1 MGLMSLAR
9 TGALAVVLAIGV
21 GGAAGLPIAAVA
33 QERAAGVV
41 VDEVVTQPM
50 SQTTPVVGRII
61 ARESVIAAEVE
72 GTVAVVHKRVGD
84 RVETGE
90 PILELDKTRLEAEVT
105 QRRADLAEAAAN
117 AEAAAAGAEQARQA
131 LERIEGLSGSAA
143 FSQARLDEA
152 QQTALQQSGF
162 QRVAEARRDRAEVA
176 LRLAEADLADATII
190 APFDGAV
197 ADRQAHV
204 GEYLRVGSPVVTLI
218 NDTDLE
224 VEASIPTDRV
234 TGLSPGTPVSIA
246 LDDGSRYDAT
256 VRAIVPREDP
266 LTRTRT
272 VRFTPDFGDAERMLA
287 GDQAVTVQIPSGPSR
302 EVVTVHKDAIIVS
315 PRGRMVYVAED
326 GQAQPRP
333 VTLGASVGDRFEV
346 LDGLAPGDLVV
357 VRGNERLRP
366 GQPIQF
372 EQSS

>member
-1 MGLMSLAR
+1 ML
-9 TGALAVVLAIGV
+9 ALAVAV
-21 GGAAGLPIAAVA
+21 AAGGPLLSTAPAAA

-50 SQTTPVVGRII
+50 TQTTPVVGRIV

-72 GTVAVVHKRVGD
+72 GTVAVVHKRIGD
-84 RVETGE
+84 RVERGE
-90 PILELDKTRLEAEVT
+90 PILELDKTRLESAVD
-105 QRRADLAEAAAN
+105 QRRADLAEAQAN

-131 LERIEGLSGSAA
+131 LERTEGLRGSSA

-152 QQTALQQSGF
+152 QQIALQQSGLR
-162 QRVAEARRDRAEVA
+162 RVAEARRDRAEVA

-197 ADRQAHV
+197 GDRSAHV
-204 GEYLRVGSPVVTLI
+204 GEYLRIGSPIVTLI

-224 VEASIPTDRV
+224 VEAAVPTDRV
-234 TGLSPGTPVSIA
+234 SALAPGTPVTLT
-246 LDDGSRYDAT
+246 LDDGSRHDAV
-256 VRAIVPREDP
+256 VRAVVPREDP
-266 LTRTRT
+266 ATRTRT
-272 VRFTPDFGDAERMLA
+272 VRFTPDFGATDRILA
-287 GDQAVTVQIPSGPSR
+287 GDQAVTVEIPSGPSR

-315 PRGRMVYVAED
+315 PRGRMVYVAAD

-333 VTLGASVGDRFEV
+333 VTVGASVGDRFEV
-346 LDGLAPGDLVV
+346 IDGLAPGDLVV

-372 EQSS
+372 DQAS